1 MADLLLSALLPVVM
15 EKAADHVLQQFGVM
29 WGIHEKLEKL
39 KRQLLAIQSKLGD
52 AEERQVKDA
61 AVKSWLVDLKDAAY
75 EADDILDEFNVEA
88 MRRKAEIRIDMTKKV
103 RSFFSLGNPVS
114 FRLKMGR
121 ELHAIVEKIEKLV
134 DEGNKFGFTVETQPQ
149 NRDRPQTHSYVDES
163 EVIGREEDKEKI
175 VKLLLDHDDN
185 QNVAVLPIVGM
196 GGLGKTTLA
205 QLIYKD
211 QRVEK
216 HFQALLIWVCVS
228 DEFDVAK
235 LAKAIIASATGVQCE
250 LSDMELLQRRLREV
264 VSGKRY
270 FLVLDDIWNED
281 QAKWDELKTL
291 LATGGEGS
299 RIVVTT
305 RSERASSIMGTLDTY
320 RLPTLTED
328 DSWALFRKRAFAGG
342 AEEPQNLVSIGKEIV
357 KKCGG
362 LPLAVKTL
370 GGLMH
375 SKSQERE
382 WLSVRDSEIWG
393 LQVGEHG
400 ILPALRLSYSDLP
413 SHLKQCFAFCAIFPQ
428 DYEMEKDLLTQLWMA
443 NGFIPSDGRKELEDK
458 GHEIF
463 NELAWRS
470 FFQDIKEAEE
480 YGDRSYRHE
489 LYSVTTCKMH
499 DLMHDLARSIMGNEC
514 LSILDPARWEDVSQK
529 TRHLCTSEHFQL
541 NIHRTLNSYPNIRTL
556 LSSIKGFHTSITVT
570 TDSSKPKSLRA
581 LDLHNTTITRLPIAI
596 AYLEH
601 LRYLDLSGTFIR
613 AIPEAVSMLVN
624 LQTLKLSDCG
634 NLCKLPEDMRNMS
647 SLRHLYIDRCSR
659 LKQLPAGIGQLSSL
673 RTLTKYIVGND
684 AGRRI
689 GELNSLN
696 LDGLLELYNL
706 RNVRDAADAKE
717 ANLSSKHNL
726 CSLILCW
733 DLIEWYPPYCYAESA
748 HSCFEED
755 VLPTENAEE
764 VLEALRPHGG
774 LKQLTVWR
782 YGGGSFSTWMMDS
795 LLLQNIIEI
804 HLGVCT
810 ECQRLPPL
818 WQLPFLKFLYM
829 IKMDSIKYICSS
841 TIYGNASDGTVRAFP
856 SLKRLVLHT
865 MQSLEK
871 WSEFEGTTEVTLVFP
886 HLAELKIIDCP
897 NLMTVPGLPSLKSF
911 EMEGTNKQL
920 GLICSL
926 TTLSSLSIG
935 VYKTSN
941 GTESPPL
948 ADQKKMSFRY
958 FRSLENLAITA
969 SEDLAPLLEEE
980 EEMRGLSSS
989 LHYLEIT
996 HCNWFFSPSQQSS
1009 SPLAFWKNL
1018 NSLLSLRIDYC
1029 DDLVY
1034 WPEAEFCGLKSLKK
1048 INIYGCNKLVG
1059 SSPLPL
1065 SSSSS
1070 GDGELLPNLEEL
1082 DIVHCDGL
1090 LELPKLSAS
1099 LRSLYV
1105 GYCPKL
1111 NSLTEGLRHATSLES
1126 VDISGCPSLNSLPV
1140 DLGHLTA
1147 LKMMYIS
1154 ELPSLKSLPQGL
1166 GQLAALKALVIK
1178 SCSKLSS
1185 LPEGM
1190 QGLTALQNLSISH
1203 CPLLSSL
1210 PEGLQRRF
1218 PGLQYLVIAGCPNLE
1233 RQCKR
1238 GGPYWHLVSRI
1249 PYTEILSERRSNFST
1264 FLPSFSC
1271 FRRPSTV

>member
-1 MADLLLSALLPVVM
+1 MPDVLLSAFLSVVIK
-15 EKAADHVLQQFGVM
+15 KATDHVLQQFGVT
-29 WGIHEKLEKL
+29 WGIHEKLKKL
-39 KRQLLAIQSKLGD
+39 ERKLLAIQSKLGD

-61 AVKSWLVDLKDAAY
+61 AVKSWLADLKDAAY

-88 MRRKAEIRIDMTKKV
+88 MRRKAEIQIDMTKKV
-103 RSFFSLGNPVS
+103 RSFFSFHNPLWFRFKLGRKLN
-114 FRLKMGR
+114 
-121 ELHAIVEKIEKLV
+121 AIVEEIENLV
-134 DEGNKFGFTVETQPQ
+134 DEGNKFGFTVKTQPQ
-149 NRDRPQTHSYVDES
+149 TSDRPQSHSYVDGS
-163 EVIGREEDKEKI
+163 EVIGREEDIEKI
-175 VKLLLDHDDN
+175 VKLLLDHENN

-205 QLIYKD
+205 QLIYND
-211 QRVEK
+211 ERVQK
-216 HFQALLIWVCVS
+216 HFQPRIWVCVS

-235 LAKAIIASATGVQCE
+235 LAKGIIASATGVECE
-250 LSDMELLQRRLREV
+250 LSTMELLQRRLREV

-270 FLVLDDIWNED
+270 LLVLDDIWNED

-305 RSERASSIMGTLDTY
+305 RSERASSIMGTLGTY
-320 RLPTLTED
+320 PLPYLTEE
-328 DSWALFRKRAFAGG
+328 DSWALFRKRAFEGG

-382 WLSVRDSEIWG
+382 WLSARDSEIWD
-393 LQVGEHG
+393 LQVGEDG
-400 ILPALRLSYSDLP
+400 ILPALRLSYSHLP
-413 SHLKQCFAFCAIFPQ
+413 SHLKQCFAFCAIFPK
-428 DYEMEKDLLTQLWMA
+428 DYEMEKDLLIQLWMA

-463 NELAWRS
+463 TELAWRS
-470 FFQDIKEAEE
+470 FFQDIKEFRE
-480 YGDRSYRHE
+480 YDDRVFRRE
-489 LYSVTTCKMH
+489 LYYKTTCKMH
-499 DLMHDLARSIMGNEC
+499 DLMHELARSITGNEC
-514 LSILDPARWEDVSQK
+514 LSILDPARWEDISNK
-529 TRHLCTSEHFQL
+529 TRHLSASGTFPL
-541 NIHRTLNSYPNIRTL
+541 NIHRNLNNCPKIRTL
-556 LSSIKGFHTSITVT
+556 LSSLLKEFITSIIVT
-570 TDSSKPKSLRA
+570 ADSSKSKSLRA
-581 LDLHNTTITRLPIAI
+581 LDLHKTTITRLPLAI
-596 AYLEH
+596 AYLKH
-601 LRYLDLSGTFIR
+601 LRYLDLSYTSI
-613 AIPEAVSMLVN
+613 EALPDATSTLFN
-624 LQTLKLSDCG
+624 LQTLKLSNCWEIR
-634 NLCKLPEDMRNMS
+634 KLPEDIRNMS
-647 SLRHLYIDRCSR
+647 SLRHLYIDRCRR

-696 LDGLLELYNL
+696 LGGLLELYNL

-717 ANLSSKHNL
+717 ANIRSKYNL

-733 DLIEWYPPYCYAESA
+733 DMIEWEPR
-748 HSCFEED
+748 SCHEEFGYRRFED
-755 VLPTENAEE
+755 VVPAEKAEE

-774 LKQLTVWR
+774 LKLLTVWR
-782 YGGGSFSTWMMDS
+782 YGGVNFPTWMMDS
-795 LLLQNIIEI
+795 LLLQNVVEI

-810 ECQRLPPL
+810 RCQHLPPL
-818 WQLPFLKFLYM
+818 WQLPFLKFLYV
-829 IKMDSIKYICSS
+829 IKMDSVKHICSS
-841 TIYGNASDGTVRAFP
+841 TIYGNASNGTVQAFP
-856 SLKRLVLHT
+856 LLKRLVLHT

-871 WSEFEGTTEVTLVFP
+871 WSEFEETAEVMLVFP
-886 HLAELKIIDCP
+886 YLAELEIIDCP
-897 NLMTVPGLPSLKSF
+897 NLMTMPELPSLKRLK
-911 EMEGTNKQL
+911 MKGTNKQL

-948 ADQKKMSFRY
+948 ADQKKMSFKY

-980 EEMRGLSSS
+980 TRGLSSS
-989 LHYLEIT
+989 LHYLVIR

-1018 NSLLSLRIDYC
+1018 TSLSSLWMVCC

-1034 WPEAEFCGLKSLKK
+1034 WPEAEFRGLNSLKK
-1048 INIYGCNKLVG
+1048 LRLHRCNKLVG
-1059 SSPLPL
+1059 PSPLPL

-1082 DIVHCDGL
+1082 EIVECDGL
-1090 LELPKLSAS
+1090 LELPKLPTS
-1099 LRSLYV
+1099 LRSLGV
-1105 GYCPKL
+1105 SCCPKI
-1111 NSLTEGLRHATSLES
+1111 NSLTQGLRHATALQS
-1126 VDISGCPSLNSLPV
+1126 VHISDCPSLTFLQV
-1140 DLGHLTA
+1140 DLGHLT
-1147 LKMMYIS
+1147 
-1154 ELPSLKSLPQGL
+1154 ELKSLD
-1166 GQLAALKALVIK
+1166 II

-1190 QGLTALQNLSISH
+1190 QELTALQNLSISH
-1203 CPLLSSL
+1203 CPRLSSL
-1210 PEGLQRRF
+1210 PEGLQRRLL
-1218 PGLQYLVIAGCPNLE
+1218 GLQYLAIKGCPNLE
-1233 RQCKR
+1233 RQCKI
-1238 GGPYWHLVSRI
+1238 GGPYWCLVSRI
-1249 PYTEILSERRSNFST
+1249 PYIEILSERRSNFST
-1264 FLPSFSC
+1264 CLPSFSY
-1271 FRRPSTV
+1271 FRRPSTI